1 MVPMRAKDVVTRRAA
16 SQDSM
21 SIAAAPPVAAST
33 VAQSASPLPRH
44 GMFGLYRAFWRF
56 AKGHRLRVLGSS
68 GLLVAS
74 QIIKLSVPFL
84 TAQAIN
90 ALQTDGLANLHRAAL
105 MMLAVIAV
113 SVLSWT
119 LHGPGRVIERSVG
132 IAVRGNLADSLY
144 ARLGRLP
151 LAWHERNHSGETLH
165 RMEKTTA
172 ALSSFASSQFIY
184 LQNTVN
190 LVGPIVALGLVS
202 WKLGLGALTGMF
214 AIGIVIIRFDRTL
227 IALAGKENEAERRY
241 NASLV
246 DYLSN
251 VSTVASLR
259 LQEATRGLLRT
270 RIAAVFEP
278 LRRSVLIVELKWCS
292 VDLLGLLLTWSLV
305 AAYAVMARRA
315 EETLLIGN
323 VFMVFQYA
331 NQAGGVI
338 ASLAANFQN
347 FARMQADYS
356 SADPIWTAEE
366 RRAPGDA
373 IPREWRRITLERIE
387 FNHSRRRGD
396 TPSLAEVSLDLR
408 RGERIALVGP
418 SGAGKSTL
426 MRLVAGLYDAERGCI
441 TVDGAVRPGLRHLGS
456 IATLIPQDA
465 EVFEGTVRENLTF
478 GVAHADEVIAAA
490 MRIAGFEP
498 VLASLPQ
505 GLDTLISE
513 RGMNL
518 SGGQKQRMALARG
531 ILAASGSSVLLL
543 DEPTS
548 SLDPATEAQIYASLR
563 DVFPDA
569 AVISSVHRMNVLPRF
584 DRVVLMQA
592 GRVVDTGTVDELLLR
607 QPLFRELWRHST
619 GDGAAARTGTTG

>member
-1 MVPMRAKDVVTRRAA
+1 MSTAAA
-16 SQDSM
+16 SP
-21 SIAAAPPVAAST
+21 AASPVAAPVT
-33 VAQSASPLPRH
+33 AAVAAAVVPPAAPPLPRH

-56 AKGHRLRVLGSS
+56 AAGHRMRVLASS
-68 GLLVAS
+68 ALLVAS
-74 QIIKLSVPFL
+74 QVVKLSVPFL

-90 ALQTDGLANLHRAAL
+90 ALQTDGLANLHHAAL
-105 MMLAVIAV
+105 MMLAVIGV

-119 LHGPGRVIERSVG
+119 MHGPGRIMERSVG
-132 IAVRGNLADSLY
+132 IAVRGNLADGLY
-144 ARLGRLP
+144 ATLGRLP

-165 RMEKTTA
+165 RLEKTTL
-172 ALSSFASSQFIY
+172 ALSQFASSQFIY
-184 LQNTVN
+184 LQNAVN
-190 LVGPIVALGLVS
+190 LIGPIVALALVS
-202 WKLGLGALTGMF
+202 WALGVGALAGMI
-214 AIGIVIIRFDRTL
+214 AIGAVIIRFDRTL
-227 IALAGKENEAERRY
+227 IALAARENEAERRY

-251 VSTVASLR
+251 VATVASLR

-356 SADPIWTAEE
+356 SADPIWAAEE
-366 RRAPGDA
+366 RRVPGDG
-373 IPREWRRITLERIE
+373 IPPDWRRIELARVE

-396 TPSLAEVSLDLR
+396 APSLAEVTLDLR

-426 MRLVAGLYDAERGCI
+426 MRLIAGLYDAERGQI
-441 TVDGAVRPGLRHLGS
+441 VVDGTPRPGLRHLGS
-456 IATLIPQDA
+456 VATLIPQDA

-478 GVAHADEVIAAA
+478 GVTHADEAIGAAI
-490 MRIAGFEP
+490 RIAGFEP

-505 GLDTLISE
+505 GLETMISE

-563 DVFPDA
+563 DVFPHA
-569 AVISSVHRMNVLPRF
+569 TVISSVHRMNVLPRF
-584 DRVVLMQA
+584 DRVVLMQG
-592 GRVVDTGTVDELLLR
+592 GRIVDTGRVDELLLR
-607 QPLFRELWRHST
+607 QPLFRELWQHSS
-619 GDGAAARTGTTG
+619 GGQDARTGTTG

>member
-1 MVPMRAKDVVTRRAA
+1 MSTTAA
-16 SQDSM
+16 RTAPAAT
-21 SIAAAPPVAAST
+21 AAAVP
-33 VAQSASPLPRH
+33 SA
-44 GMFGLYRAFWRF
+44 GMLGLYRAFWRF
-56 AKGHRLRVLGSS
+56 AAGHRLRVLASS
-68 GLLVAS
+68 ALLVAS
-74 QIIKLSVPFL
+74 QVVKLSVPFL

-90 ALQTDGLANLHRAAL
+90 ALQTDGLANLHQAAL
-105 MMLAVIAV
+105 MMLAVIGV

-119 LHGPGRVIERSVG
+119 MHGPGRIIERSVS
-132 IAVRGNLADSLY
+132 IAVRGNLADGLY

-165 RMEKTTA
+165 RMEKTTH

-184 LQNTVN
+184 LQNAVN
-190 LVGPIVALGLVS
+190 LVGPIIALALVS
-202 WKLGLGALTGMF
+202 WGLGVGALAGMI
-214 AIGIVIIRFDRTL
+214 AIGAVIIRFDRTL
-227 IALAGKENEAERRY
+227 ITLAARENEAERRY

-259 LQEATRGLLRT
+259 LQDATRGLLRT

-278 LRRSVLIVELKWCS
+278 LRRSVFIVEMKWCS
-292 VDLLGLLLTWSLV
+292 VDLLGILLTWGLV

-356 SADPIWTAEE
+356 SADPIWSAEE
-366 RRAPGDA
+366 RRVPSAA
-373 IPREWRRITLERIE
+373 IPRDWQNVELSRIE
-387 FNHSRRRGD
+387 FNHARRRGD
-396 TPSLAEVSLDLR
+396 APSLAEISLSLR
-408 RGERIALVGP
+408 RGERVALVGP

-426 MRLVAGLYDAERGCI
+426 MRLVAGLYDAERGHI
-441 TVDGAVRPGLRHLGS
+441 AVDGVAFPALRHLGS

-478 GVAHADEVIAAA
+478 GVPHPDEAIGAAI
-490 MRIAGFEP
+490 RISGFEP
-498 VLASLPQ
+498 VLAALPQ
-505 GLDTLISE
+505 GLDTVISE

-548 SLDPATEAQIYASLR
+548 SLDPATEAQIFASLR
-563 DVFPDA
+563 DVFPNA
-569 AVISSVHRMNVLPRF
+569 TVISSVHRMNVLPRF

-607 QPLFRELWRHST
+607 QPLFRELWRHA
-619 GDGAAARTGTTG
+619 GAGAPDGRTGTTG